1 MQPLRMRRTADMSKP
16 PLVSILIPAYNAER
30 FVAQTIYSA
39 MAQTWPRKEIIV
51 VDDGSKDGT
60 LAVARQFASDSVTVI
75 SQPNSGASVARNK
88 AFSVSRG
95 DFIQWLDADDLLAP
109 DKIATQMSAR
119 SRDNNARLLHSGAWG
134 SFFYRFDKT
143 EFIPT
148 PLWENLTPV
157 EWLFRKLD
165 QNLFMQ
171 TATWLVSREL
181 TEAAGPWDNRITYD
195 DDGEYFARV
204 VRASD
209 GIRFVADS
217 KVLYRLSGAG
227 TLSYIG
233 RNNKKLESLLLSMQL
248 HIETLRAMEDSP
260 RVHAACAKY
269 LQRNLIYYYPQ
280 RADLIERLNALAA
293 TVGGKLEKPE
303 LSWKYD
309 WLRRLLGWDFARS
322 SQDALPR
329 LKWSLIRLWDWLLYC
344 LYKPRLQNT

>member
-1 MQPLRMRRTADMSKP
+1 MIRQ
-16 PLVSILIPAYNAER
+16 PLVSILIPAYNAEQ
-30 FVAQTIYSA
+30 FIAQTLRSA
-39 MAQTWPRKEIIV
+39 LDQTWPRKEIIV

-60 LAVARQFASDSVTVI
+60 LAVARQFASDTVTVV

-109 DKIATQMSAR
+109 DKITTQMAAIT
-119 SRDNNARLLHSGAWG
+119 RDNNARHLHSGAWG

-148 PLWENLTPV
+148 PLWENLSPV

-181 TEAAGPWDNRITYD
+181 TEAAGPWDNRISYD

-204 VRASD
+204 VRASS
-209 GIRFVADS
+209 GIRFVPDS
-217 KVLYRLSGAG
+217 RVLYRLSGAG

-233 RNNKKLESLLLSMQL
+233 RNNKKLESLLLSMQR
-248 HIETLRAMEDSP
+248 HIETLRSMEDSP
-260 RVHAACAKY
+260 RVHAACVKY

-280 RADLIERLNALAA
+280 RLDLVEKLNALAA
-293 TVGGKLEKPE
+293 TVGGKLETPA
-303 LSWKYD
+303 LSWKYN
-309 WLRRLLGWDFARS
+309 WLRPILGWDFAKRA
-322 SQDALPR
+322 QDALPR
-329 LKWSLIRLWDWLLYC
+329 FKGSLFRSWDRLLYSFQ
-344 LYKPRLQNT
+344 KPRPQNI